1 MDLFQIRWLR
11 LPGCYWLNE
20 RLLFPKADVIK
31 ICKSEK
37 SPSLLC
43 SDTIGGQMML
53 QRLTDALRKQTWST
67 VLLEIMILVVGIF
80 IGLQVD
86 DWNRYRQDRNDEII
100 YLNRLHDE
108 LLNADKL
115 SARVLDRR
123 IERQQLLFG
132 VLEVVF
138 DDPDRQS
145 LTADECMTAGS
156 LHFFNVVVSGL
167 SAAEELT
174 ASGRMSILLDA
185 ELRAALGALRQVHN
199 AADTYIRIQNDVANN
214 LTHLYPELIKVRAY
228 YDEDLREVYARF
240 SCDLPAMRQN
250 PSFLND
256 FSNNA
261 DAYDAYV
268 RDALSPWDA
277 QIRLVHDLLDRNLRL
292 NHAN

>member
-1 MDLFQIRWLR
+1 MILR
-11 LPGCYWLNE
+11 
-20 RLLFPKADVIK
+20 RLAD
-31 ICKSEK
+31 
-37 SPSLLC
+37 
-43 SDTIGGQMML
+43 
-53 QRLTDALRKQTWST
+53 AFHKQAWST
-67 VLLEIMILVVGIF
+67 VLLEVMILVVGIF

-86 DWNRYRQDRNDEII
+86 DWNRYRQDRNDETV

-115 SARVLDRR
+115 SSRVLGRR

-138 DDPDRQS
+138 NDADRQS
-145 LTADECMTAGS
+145 LTADECMTVGA

-167 SAAEELT
+167 SAAEELM

-185 ELRAALGALRQVHN
+185 ELRAALGALRQAHN
-199 AADTYIRIQNDVANN
+199 AAHTYIRIQNDVAND
-214 LTHLYPELIKVRAY
+214 LTHIYPDLINVQAY
-228 YDEDLREVYARF
+228 YDEDLREVYARY

-261 DAYDAYV
+261 DTYDAYV
-268 RDALSPWDA
+268 RDALSPWAA
-277 QIRLVHDLLDRNLRL
+277 QMRLVHDLLDKNLRL
-292 NHAN
+292 NHAD